1 KAGHTR
7 MIAETYLFQ
16 LDFYR
21 NFKREDL
28 LFKTAQN
35 IMAFNLKTP
44 LVDQERDQAVD
55 RLQGFAGWLQERLAK
70 TKDEIADAPEKAE
83 RILAYFDIL
92 ASINPLKIA
101 WYRFYQGETLYVTA
115 QDQRAAKT
123 YQASFDLL
131 ESDTTKAKE
140 IDDLRRKNMNALLS
154 ILGRGKIA
162 NKELLSLKEYT
173 YTKHLKTWPVDETS
187 RLIYGRLFAFYLDH
201 SRRQDAD
208 TVLVNYVTHYKD

>member
-1 KAGHTR
+1 
-7 MIAETYLFQ
+7 
-16 LDFYR
+16 
-21 NFKREDL
+21 
-28 LFKTAQN
+28 
-35 IMAFNLKTP
+35 
-44 LVDQERDQAVD
+44 
-55 RLQGFAGWLQERLAK
+55 
-70 TKDEIADAPEKAE
+70 
-83 RILAYFDIL
+83 
-92 ASINPLKIA
+92 LKIA

-187 RLIYGRLFAFYLDH
+187 SLIYGRLFAFYLDH

-208 TVLVNYVTHYKD
+208 AVLVNYVNHYKDDIKIQQDMMAAIMDDQIKKKDAPALSGSIKR